1 MMGMDLMVW
10 VQFILSS
17 ALVVFAA
24 IKLAEYGD
32 VIAVRTGLSGMF
44 VGTLLMAG
52 ATSLPELLAALNAL
66 AIAAPNLAAGSMFGS
81 NMFNML
87 MLAVLDLVG
96 QQARV
101 LRAVAM
107 RHALTAGLAILL
119 IGLVVFFILA
129 DLEGGI
135 AWIGYDSLVIVL
147 VYVAG
152 VRLIQNQGG
161 PPQVET
167 IVEEAGVP
175 SLKRALLG
183 FGLATAALVVV
194 TPFLVRSADEIG
206 TITGLSAGFVG
217 ATLLAIVTSLPELV
231 ATIAALRIGAFD
243 LAVGNLFGSN
253 LFNMFALGLTD
264 VLYFQGRFIAEI
276 DPNFAIIGLI
286 GLVLTC
292 LGLIGNIARVERR
305 LLFLEIDAL
314 LIMVV
319 YFLGMWFL
327 YVRGI
332 GV

>member
-1 MMGMDLMVW
+1 MMVW
-10 VQFILSS
+10 VEFFLS
-17 ALVVFAA
+17 AAVVVYAA

-44 VGTLLMAG
+44 IGTLLMAG

-66 AIAAPNLAAGSMFGS
+66 AISAPNLAAGSMLGS

-87 MLAVLDLVG
+87 MLAILDLVG
-96 QQARV
+96 GQARV
-101 LRAVAM
+101 LRAVVM

-129 DLEGGI
+129 DLHGSI
-135 AWIGYDSLVIVL
+135 AWLGYDSLVIIL
-147 VYVAG
+147 VYVVG

-161 PPQVET
+161 TPPVEAIT
-167 IVEEAGVP
+167 DETGIP
-175 SLKRALLG
+175 SLKRASLG
-183 FGLATAALVVV
+183 FGLATVALIVV
-194 TPFLVRSADEIG
+194 TPFLVRSADDIG
-206 TITGLSAGFVG
+206 VITGLSAGFIG

-264 VLYFQGRFIAEI
+264 ALYFRGHFLAEI
-276 DPNFAIIGLI
+276 DPNFAIIGLL
-286 GLVLTC
+286 GLLLTT

-305 LLFLEIDAL
+305 ILFLEVDAL
-314 LIMVV
+314 VILVV

-327 YVRGI
+327 YARGI

>member
-1 MMGMDLMVW
+1 MVW
-10 VQFILSS
+10 VQFILS
-17 ALVVFAA
+17 ATLVVFAA

-66 AIAAPNLAAGSMFGS
+66 AIAAPNLAAGSMLGS

-87 MLAVLDLVG
+87 LLAILDLLG

-107 RHALTAGLAILL
+107 RHALTASLAILL

-129 DLEGGI
+129 DLTGSLG
-135 AWIGYDSLVIVL
+135 WIGYDSLVIVL
-147 VYVAG
+147 VYVVG
-152 VRLIQNQGG
+152 VRVIQSQGG
-161 PPQVET
+161 APQAET
-167 IVEEAGVP
+167 IAEEAGVP
-175 SLKRALLG
+175 SLRRAMLG
-183 FGLATAALVVV
+183 FGLATAGLVVV
-194 TPFLVRSADEIG
+194 TPYLVRSADEIG
-206 TITGLSAGFVG
+206 TMTGLSAGFIG
-217 ATLLAIVTSLPELV
+217 ATLLAIVTSLPEMV

-253 LFNMFALGLTD
+253 LFNMFALGL
-264 VLYFQGRFIAEI
+264 R
-276 DPNFAIIGLI
+276 LI

-305 LLFLEIDAL
+305 LLFVEVDAL
-314 LIMVV
+314 LIVV
-319 YFLGMWFL
+319 IYFLGMWFL
-327 YVRGI
+327 YARGI